1 MDQYL
6 FGKDLYQR
14 KAASLLLNCI
24 FLQEGRTLTAL
35 ALQKGLCSASNDEE
49 LSSVLLLIKD
59 VEMWM
64 PEVRIRDQ
72 SIFIE
77 FEVFSLRLMGKTY
90 RTKVSNIAYDFVIM
104 IIISFHL
111 YFHYRWFVWLFSFVF
126 VPKSKE
132 LNFCQTLERSC
143 IIKTKPLLAT

>member
-64 PEVRIRDQ
+64 PEVRIRDETKFIDFLFLGSN
-72 SIFIE
+72 SIILGYFFI
-77 FEVFSLRLMGKTY
+77 VFLG
-90 RTKVSNIAYDFVIM
+90 FVI
-104 IIISFHL
+104 F
-111 YFHYRWFVWLFSFVF
+111 
-126 VPKSKE
+126 
-132 LNFCQTLERSC
+132 
-143 IIKTKPLLAT
+143 

>member
-72 SIFIE
+72 SIFINYDRYMSNLN
-77 FEVFSLRLMGKTY
+77 VIL
-90 RTKVSNIAYDFVIM
+90 TKF
-104 IIISFHL
+104 
-111 YFHYRWFVWLFSFVF
+111 
-126 VPKSKE
+126 
-132 LNFCQTLERSC
+132 QTLYT
-143 IIKTKPLLAT
+143 I